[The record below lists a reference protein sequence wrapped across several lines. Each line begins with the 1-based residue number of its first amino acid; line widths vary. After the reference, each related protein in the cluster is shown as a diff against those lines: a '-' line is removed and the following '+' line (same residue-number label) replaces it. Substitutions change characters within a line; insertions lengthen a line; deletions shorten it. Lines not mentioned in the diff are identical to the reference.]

1 LACESPLG
9 IDNVDMSRGYAAV
22 AVLKDDLIC
31 RYCGR
36 ALLDPGRAA
45 DGIGIV
51 SCVMNQGVAF
61 DRNWQLFSCAL
72 RAQSVDLSLEKLLLR
87 RHFWLSGRRS
97 GINVARTNDR
107 ANHQHND

>member
-1 LACESPLG
+1 
-9 IDNVDMSRGYAAV
+9 MSRGYAAV
-22 AVLKDDLIC
+22 ALLKDDLIC

-45 DGIGIV
+45 DGMGIG
-51 SCVMNQGVAF
+51 SRVMNQGAAF

-97 GINVARTNDR
+97 SINAARTNDR
-107 ANHQHND
+107 ANQQHRD